1 MNDFEEYN
9 DEFTSDITE
18 DDFEKE
24 SNNKKVKLNTNNI
37 IIAILIF
44 IIIILLFII
53 FSRGKC
59 DKCET
64 KKEDVKEEE
73 KTTTKKEEGLSD
85 ETKEEIASKLATL
98 FSDGSYEYGNLIQ
111 NNDIENYVANIF
123 EDTLDDESKAILIL
137 RSLNSETVELDWN
150 NANFSDASLKETLQE
165 ADGKSVVYD
174 AEEFKEKYYEVFGI
188 EPTLT
193 DYTKSC
199 PSYYYESNEN
209 VYVEKNGCQNTATL
223 NTYIYINDITENQGS
238 IVVDAYVGAHR
249 SSNTGEYYYDDYEY
263 PKVKNNKTEQTTI
276 TDENKTSFT
285 NYKFTFTKNSNG
297 EYNFTSVEKVK

>member
-1 MNDFEEYN
+1 MNDFEEY
-9 DEFTSDITE
+9 DEDFTSDITD

-24 SNNKKVKLNTNNI
+24 TNKKVKLNTNNI
-37 IIAILIF
+37 IIAILIL

-59 DKCET
+59 NKCET
-64 KKEDVKEEE
+64 KKEETKEEE
-73 KTTTKKEEGLSD
+73 KTNNKKEEGLS
-85 ETKEEIASKLATL
+85 ESTKEDVASKLALL

-137 RSLNSETVELDWN
+137 RSLNPETVELDFD
-150 NANFSDASLKETLQE
+150 NAKFSDVSYKTLLKE

-174 AEEFKEKYYEVFGI
+174 AEVFKEKYHEVFGVD
-188 EPTLT
+188 PTLA

-199 PSYYYESNEN
+199 PSYYYESTEN
-209 VYVEKNGCQNTATL
+209 VYVEKNNCQNTATL
-223 NTYIYINDITENQGS
+223 NTYMYINDITEQQG
-238 IVVDAYVGAHR
+238 IITVDVYVGAHR

-276 TDENKTSFT
+276 TAENKTAFT
-285 NYKFTFTKNSNG
+285 NYKFTFEKSSDG
-297 EYNFTSVEKVK
+297 EYHYKNVTKVK